1 MADVIDFIENL
12 QKEVST
18 KLKDIEET
26 LMSGNLKDMEH
37 YKYLQGQLNALYN
50 MQDFIKNYFDKNE

>member
-1 MADVIDFIENL
+1 MADVIDFVENL
-12 QKEVST
+12 QREVNT
-18 KLKDIEET
+18 KLKDIEKT

>member
-1 MADVIDFIENL
+1 MADVIDFVENL
-12 QKEVST
+12 QREVNT

>member
-1 MADVIDFIENL
+1 MADVIDFVENL
-12 QKEVST
+12 QKEVNT
-18 KLKDIEET
+18 KLKDIEEN

>member
-1 MADVIDFIENL
+1 MTPAVLSFE
-12 QKEVST
+12 EVNT

>member
-1 MADVIDFIENL
+1 MADVIDFVENL
-12 QKEVST
+12 QKEVNT

>member
-1 MADVIDFIENL
+1 MADVIDFVENL
-12 QKEVST
+12 QKEVNT

-37 YKYLQGQLNALYN
+37 YKYLQGQFNALYN

>member
-12 QKEVST
+12 QKEINT

>member
-1 MADVIDFIENL
+1 MADVIDFVENL
-12 QKEVST
+12 QKEVNI

>member
-1 MADVIDFIENL
+1 MADVIDFVENL
-12 QKEVST
+12 QKEVNT
-18 KLKDIEET
+18 KLKEIEET

>member
-12 QKEVST
+12 QKEVNT